1 MTEVTPEIEI
11 KPYQRI
17 IYGIILAAALIWCA
31 GIIAAPLWKDEPGV
45 RGGVSQ
51 FLYTF
56 FSKSCHQLD
65 SRSFHIA
72 GAKLGMCSRCTMI
85 YFAFLFSTMLYPLVK
100 KMSNLYIPPIWMLLG
115 AAALVAIDA
124 GLDSFDILKNTYAT
138 REVTGTIIGLVLPFY
153 IIPGTLRMF
162 YEFLEPSEIVPK
174 K

>member
-1 MTEVTPEIEI
+1 
-11 KPYQRI
+11 
-17 IYGIILAAALIWCA
+17 
-31 GIIAAPLWKDEPGV
+31 
-45 RGGVSQ
+45 
-51 FLYTF
+51 
-56 FSKSCHQLD
+56 
-65 SRSFHIA
+65 
-72 GAKLGMCSRCTMI
+72 
-85 YFAFLFSTMLYPLVK
+85 MLYPLVK

-138 REVTGTIIGLVLPFY
+138 REITGTIIGLVLPFY